1 MICKEIYHNYG
12 IQCFFHHKIMLRDP
26 EVNGVGHDCL
36 IIKTQSRL
44 REHQQNFHHAQRTLA
59 VKGVGEGFSESV
71 KKESL

>member
-44 REHQQNFHHAQRTLA
+44 REHQQNFHHA
-59 VKGVGEGFSESV
+59 
-71 KKESL
+71 